1 MKFDTIWKIEK
12 KKVFCSDLM
21 TPVQFN
27 RLFKYIYQMII
38 NQYTCIKRS
47 QWKFNTWVVNAWIF
61 LQQALALP
69 QLPNI
74 KKIQIHI
81 NVYQLYCRINILFFF
96 SCLRRYFGNKM
107 LSNTPFHTLF
117 NISILFNLPISL
129 QYLVLPLMFQYF

>member
-12 KKVFCSDLM
+12 KTVFCSDLM

-47 QWKFNTWVVNAWIF
+47 QWKFNTWVVNTWIF
-61 LQQALALP
+61 LQQALALL

-81 NVYQLYCRINILFFF
+81 NVYQLYCRINILFFRVYGDISVTKCF
-96 SCLRRYFGNKM
+96 
-107 LSNTPFHTLF
+107 PTLHF
-117 NISILFNLPISL
+117 THYSIYQYCSPYLLVYNIWF
-129 QYLVLPLMFQYF
+129 YL

>member
-12 KKVFCSDLM
+12 KKVFCSDLV

-81 NVYQLYCRINILFFF
+81 NVYQLYCRINILF

-107 LSNTPFHTLF
+107 LSNTQFHTLF
-117 NISILFNLPISL
+117 NISILFTLPISL

>member
-47 QWKFNTWVVNAWIF
+47 QWKFNTWVVNTWIF

-69 QLPNI
+69 HLPNI

-81 NVYQLYCRINILFFF
+81 NVYQLYCRINILFF

-117 NISILFNLPISL
+117 NISILFTLPISL

>member
-61 LQQALALP
+61 LQQTLALP

-81 NVYQLYCRINILFFF
+81 NVYQLYCRINIFFF
-96 SCLRRYFGNKM
+96 RVYGDISVTKCF
-107 LSNTPFHTLF
+107 PTLHF
-117 NISILFNLPISL
+117 THYSIYQYCWPYLLVYNIWF
-129 QYLVLPLMFQYF
+129 YL